1 MQATVQQPQRAPDG
15 TPVHYERHRPER
27 TKLVTPVLQVVHRV
41 ITRHLLGQA
50 GGKVEGADEADSGA
64 VTLIQRFGAAAN
76 LNSQKVLT
84 VQGGLQGMPRETDFK
99 QTLCADIDGFSLHA
113 AVRCGADDRQALEQ
127 LCRIQRH
134 SVSINRAAPMTG
146 VSTVNTEQAKVL
158 AALNVKKPETN
169 AQMSLL

>member
-50 GGKVEGADEADSGA
+50 SGNVEGADEADSGA

-99 QTLCADIDGFSLHA
+99 QTLTVSACTPPCA
-113 AVRCGADDRQALEQ
+113 AVPTTGRRWSNC
-127 LCRIQRH
+127 
-134 SVSINRAAPMTG
+134 AASSATASA
-146 VSTVNTEQAKVL
+146 STA
-158 AALNVKKPETN
+158 PHR
-169 AQMSLL
+169 